1 MELDVLSQMKEGGAK
16 TKNLRILAERI
27 MFLENEFKGNNDA
40 KELAQ
45 EIYAQFKDQYAKNP
59 NGINK

>member
-1 MELDVLSQMKEGGAK
+1 MKEGGAK